1 MNQVTTQEFAIEV
14 STPKLL
20 NLNKRYIGDIV
31 EQARINLSEGHTDA
45 LKLFITAKKGKELFD
60 QLEKT
65 VRPYAEQED
74 RLSKGEV
81 YKKYDCEITEKMTGV
96 SYDFTNCG
104 DEYWDS
110 LTAQIKELEDARK
123 EREKFLKTLTKPVA
137 DVETGAVINPPI
149 HKGKLG
155 LAVTIK

>member
-1 MNQVTTQEFAIEV
+1 MDSQENKFEIEV
-14 STPKLL
+14 STSSLL

-31 EQARINLSEGHTDA
+31 DQAKVNLSEGYTDA
-45 LKLFITAKKGKELFD
+45 LTLFIKAKKGKELFD
-60 QLEKT
+60 QLEKAI
-65 VRPYAEQED
+65 RPYAEQET
-74 RLSKGEV
+74 RLGKGEV
-81 YKKYDCEITEKMTGV
+81 YKKFDCEITEKMTGV

-104 DEYWDS
+104 DEEWDS
-110 LTAQIKELEDARK
+110 LTAQIAELEEARK

-155 LAVTIK
+155 LAVTLK